1 VRIVLTYHKDLGAK
15 YVLNRYIPVLLSYT
29 ISILLVLHWYDSH
42 QIGMHAR
49 AVRRAQDTVD

>member
-29 ISILLVLHWYDSH
+29 ISILLVLHWY
-42 QIGMHAR
+42 GPVAG
-49 AVRRAQDTVD
+49 VDLPV